1 MAILVDAC
9 RWEWRGRLWCHL
21 VSDHSLEELHHF
33 AGGLGIPRAAF
44 QGDHYDIHGDLRE
57 LAIEYGAEPVDSRD
71 LVRRIR
77 GAGLRLSPTQ
87 RRNGKVWTEAV
98 GRRLQFRLDEATR
111 AVYES
116 SALEYETLRPTTHG
130 ARLDQFV
137 GARLPDRPVVDLG
150 CGPGGYL
157 SRLPGGSVGLDVSS
171 AMLRR
176 ALEVAPGQFLIQA
189 ELEALPFAPGSLGG
203 AWSRNGHVH
212 IPPRRLPWAL
222 NQLHRALAVDAPFT
236 ISLVPGDSYGP
247 YPNDDLPG
255 RLFAGWSAQR
265 LYDVLVGAGFTV
277 EALTDPAPDNE
288 VPIVAFARKAR
299 SLADSVSSA
308 MRVLICGLNPS
319 LVAADQGV
327 GFAGPTNRFW
337 PAAVAAGL
345 VQIPRDP
352 THALLDAAVGMT
364 DLVKRATPRSSEVTP
379 AEYREGFARIN
390 RMVDWLRPGAVCMVG
405 LEGWR
410 IAVNRKATAG
420 WQPELVGTR
429 PVYVMPSTS
438 GLNASS
444 TLADLTEHLR
454 KATQTPERT

>member
-1 MAILVDAC
+1 MGILVDAC

-21 VSDHSLEELHHF
+21 VSDDSLDELHNF

-44 QGDHYDIHGDLRE
+44 QGDHYDIHEDLRS
-57 LAIEYGAEPVDSRD
+57 LAVASGAEPVDSRD

-77 GAGLRLSPTQ
+77 QAGLRLSPTQ
-87 RRNGKVWTEAV
+87 RRNWKVSDQGAE
-98 GRRLQFRLDEATR
+98 RRLQFQLDAATR

-116 SALEYETLRPTTHG
+116 SVLLYE
-130 ARLDQFV
+130 AQ
-137 GARLPDRPVVDLG
+137 RPVTHSDRLSHFTSQCLPNRPIVDLG

-157 SRLPGGSVGLDVSS
+157 SRLGPGSVGLDVSS

-176 ALEVAPGQFLIQA
+176 AEEVAPGQFLIQA

-212 IPPRRLPWAL
+212 IPARRLPWAL
-222 NQLHRALAVDAPFT
+222 AQLHRALALGAPLA
-236 ISLVPGDSYGP
+236 ISLVPGTADGP
-247 YPNDDLPG
+247 LRNDDLPG
-255 RLFAGWSAQR
+255 RTFAGWSGQR
-265 LYDVLVGAGFTV
+265 LNDVLVGAGFDIQEVV
-277 EALTDPAPDNE
+277 EPPPDE
-288 VPIVAFARKAR
+288 EAPIVAFAVKAR
-299 SLADSVSSA
+299 SLADTVSPA

-337 PAAVAAGL
+337 PAALAAGL
-345 VQIPRDP
+345 VRIPRDP

-364 DLVKRATPRSSEVTP
+364 DLVKRATPRSSEVAP
-379 AEYREGFARIN
+379 QEYRDGFARLT

-410 IAVNRKATAG
+410 IAVNRKAKPG

-444 TLADLTEHLR
+444 TLADLAEHLR
-454 KATQTPERT
+454 KATQAPERN